1 MHRGD
6 MQALA
11 ATDDIFLLLALALL
25 VWARFSAIRDRRA
38 LRRSIRAL
46 RAASR
51 AWQAEGGDIRAIAEI
66 AAQLHRIDR
75 GANEIMREGRR
86 RLTVRLKGRT
96 GRLDLVD
103 NFFLRNPR
111 VAVEIEL
118 WLLDLEAAC
127 TRAIAADLRAYR
139 SPLNPLNAPSSI
151 IRFLGVDPPPA
162 VEYAFDAFCWLLLVA
177 IAWLMA
183 AGTTAP

>member
-111 VAVEIEL
+111 VA
-118 WLLDLEAAC
+118 
-127 TRAIAADLRAYR
+127 ADLRAYR

-183 AGTTAP
+183 AGTIAP

>member
-1 MHRGD
+1 
-6 MQALA
+6 MQALTA
-11 ATDDIFLLLALALL
+11 VDDIFLVLALSLL

-46 RAASR
+46 RVASR
-51 AWQAEGGDIRAIAEI
+51 AWQAGGGDIRAIAEI

-75 GANEIMREGRR
+75 GSSEIMREGRR

-111 VAVEIEL
+111 IAVEIEL

-139 SPLNPLNAPSSI
+139 SPLNPLNGPSSL

-162 VEYAFDAFCWLLLVA
+162 VEYAFDGFCWLLLAA

-183 AGTTAP
+183 AGHLAP